1 MNSTPHAATLD
12 QMSRTNGF
20 NMIERSTA
28 LRFNEMNGHLT
39 TDYSR
44 QNWSLLLDLKTH
56 RVDSCRSKCVP
67 SFGCHQGAVGGLA
80 QDLWWY

>member
-1 MNSTPHAATLD
+1 MISAPQAATLD
-12 QMSRTNGF
+12 QMSRTNGY
-20 NMIERSTA
+20 NMIVRSIA
-28 LRFNEMNGHLT
+28 RRFNEMDGNLT

-44 QNWSLLLDLKTH
+44 QNWSLWLNLKTH

-67 SFGCHQGAVGGLA
+67 SFDCHKGAVGGVA